1 MFVQAEELHL
11 SGSISVK
18 KIFVDGVSLMDFF
31 KEYVDTQI
39 ANALKRD

>member
-1 MFVQAEELHL
+1 VQAEELHL

-18 KIFVDGVSLMDFF
+18 KIYVDGVSLMDFF

-39 ANALKRD
+39 ANALKRDK